1 RLQQL
6 RRALRQRDAGLLH
19 LVLKAGDDPLHL
31 RGRVL
36 TEVADEIRGA
46 PARLRNMHQTPV
58 ILLLRGTRLGQLH
71 TTAALKILRVRP
83 EHRRWRPKQKMG
95 GGLQGVR
102 VKAAGE
108 SGGGLRRANRD
119 TVTSQ
124 LLDGALHALLLP
136 HRSTS
141 AIAPAALWSASS
153 ASRASLEAPAPPLR
167 PARIGVG
174 AARAA
179 ARAHARC
186 DAPARSSPPQTRWQ
200 RCPAADLPKVATRT
214 AGVAPT
220 APRIR
225 SASAAPPQAT
235 STPQPRPP
243 RPLRASR
250 PMTTGRG
257 RHRAAK
263 NLPPY

>member
-1 RLQQL
+1 
-6 RRALRQRDAGLLH
+6 
-19 LVLKAGDDPLHL
+19 
-31 RGRVL
+31 
-36 TEVADEIRGA
+36 
-46 PARLRNMHQTPV
+46 
-58 ILLLRGTRLGQLH
+58 
-71 TTAALKILRVRP
+71 
-83 EHRRWRPKQKMG
+83 
-95 GGLQGVR
+95 
-102 VKAAGE
+102 
-108 SGGGLRRANRD
+108 
-119 TVTSQ
+119 
-124 LLDGALHALLLP
+124 
-136 HRSTS
+136 
-141 AIAPAALWSASS
+141 
-153 ASRASLEAPAPPLR
+153 PLR
-167 PARIGVG
+167 LVRIDVA

-214 AGVAPT
+214 AGGAPT

-235 STPQPRPP
+235 STPQTRPP

-263 NLPPY
+263 KPSTLLDNAKGRKVPENPKSVGDPRTPGP